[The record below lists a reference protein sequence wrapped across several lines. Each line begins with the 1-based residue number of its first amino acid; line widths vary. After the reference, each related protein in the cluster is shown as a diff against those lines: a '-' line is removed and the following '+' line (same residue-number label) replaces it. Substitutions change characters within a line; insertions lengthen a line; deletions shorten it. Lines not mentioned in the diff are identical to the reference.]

1 MLQPDYLMRAIRTDH
16 ECYQSMNPDFVVF
29 FNCNMSIGKPD
40 SSAAYTIRN
49 RVNFVY
55 GGTDYFSLLTE
66 MIDKATQ
73 CIHLQFYIY
82 ENDETGWQITNAL
95 KKAAGRNVNVF
106 LQIDGYASQGMSNKM
121 VADLEHAGVVV
132 KWFEPLFKSRHFYFG
147 RRLHHK
153 VVVVDGL
160 YSLVGGINICN
171 RYNDMP
177 GKPAWL
183 DTALYCEG
191 EASYVLHQVCRDIW
205 GDKNLP
211 FIDTRH
217 IDDFLENIPDDEQIM
232 VRVRRNDWVKRKNQ
246 IWKTYYD
253 IFSRAKTNIT
263 IMCSYFLPGRL
274 FRRKISQAV
283 KRGVN
288 VKVILA
294 GQSDISMAK
303 HAERYLYDWLLR
315 NNIEIYEYQET
326 VLHAKLA
333 VYDCKKV
340 TIGSYNVNNI
350 SAYAS
355 LELNMDV
362 ENQSFAAYVE
372 NELSEIIEHHCKKIT
387 KENYFASTNIFRR
400 IWQKFC
406 YSFINNVLNLF
417 TFYFKQE

>member
-1 MLQPDYLMRAIRTDH
+1 MRAISGIY
-16 ECYQSMNPDFVVF
+16 ESCQPYF
-29 FNCNMSIGKPD
+29 FNIGVLSIHNMSLGRPD

-49 RVNFVY
+49 RVQFVY
-55 GGTDYFSLLTE
+55 GGKDYFNTLLELIKNT
-66 MIDKATQ
+66 KK

-82 ENDETGWQITNAL
+82 ENDETGWLVTHAL
-95 KKAAGRNVNVF
+95 IEAAQRKVDVY
-106 LQIDGYASQGMSNKM
+106 LQVDGYASQGISKKM
-121 VADLEHAGVVV
+121 AAELKAAGVNL
-132 KWFEPLFKSRHFYFG
+132 KWFEPLFRSKHFYFG

-153 VVVVDGL
+153 VVVADGL
-160 YSLVGGINICN
+160 YSLVGGVNICN

-177 GKPAWL
+177 GEPAWL

-191 EASYVLHQVCRDIW
+191 EASYVLHHICRDMW
-205 GDKNLP
+205 NDKNLTP
-211 FIDTRH
+211 IDSSR
-217 IDDFLENIPDDEQIM
+217 IEAFCDYIPEDEQIM
-232 VRVRRNDWVKRKNQ
+232 VRTRRNDWVKRKNQ

-253 IFSRAKTNIT
+253 IFTRAEKNIT

-274 FRRKISQAV
+274 FRRKLSQAV
-283 KRGVN
+283 KRGVK

-294 GQSDISMAK
+294 GPSDIMMAK

-315 NNIEIYEYQET
+315 NKIEVYEYQET

-333 VYDCKKV
+333 VYDGKKV

-362 ENQSFAAYVE
+362 ENHSFAEFVE
-372 NELSEIIEHHCKKIT
+372 NELEQIIKEHCKHIT
-387 KENYFASTNIFRR
+387 RENYISSTNIFKR
-400 IWQKFC
+400 IWQRFC

-417 TFYFKQE
+417 TFYFRQE